1 MEIMIN
7 KYQETINMKLV
18 LITSV
23 RQYKQQVQKV
33 LKNCNIQNYSFQ
45 DVVGHRDI
53 SSVAD
58 SGNWF
63 VGDRFESQSI
73 TFFAMVPASSID
85 CLFEEVERFNS
96 TLESLSRVHLSILNV
111 EKTND
116 L

>member
-1 MEIMIN
+1 
-7 KYQETINMKLV
+7 MKLV

-23 RQYKQQVQKV
+23 SQFKEQIQKI
-33 LKNCNIQNYSFQ
+33 LKNCDVLNYSFQ
-45 DVVGHRDI
+45 NVIGHKDI

-58 SGNWF
+58 RGNWF

-73 TFFAMVPASSID
+73 SFFAMLAASKVE
-85 CLFEEVERFNS
+85 CLFDEVERFNS
-96 TLESLSRVHLSILNV
+96 NLESLSRVHLSILNI

>member
-1 MEIMIN
+1 
-7 KYQETINMKLV
+7 MKLV

-23 RQYKQQVQKV
+23 NQYKQQVQKI

-45 DVVGHRDI
+45 DVVGHKDI

-58 SGNWF
+58 RGNWF
-63 VGDRFESQSI
+63 PGDRFESQSI
-73 TFFAMVPASSID
+73 TFFAMVPASIID
-85 CLFEEVERFNS
+85 ALFEEVERFNNN
-96 TLESLSRVHLSILNV
+96 LESLSRIHVSILNI

>member
-1 MEIMIN
+1 
-7 KYQETINMKLV
+7 MKLV

-23 RQYKQQVQKV
+23 NQFKKQIQKI
-33 LKNCNIQNYSFQ
+33 LKNCKIQNYSFQ
-45 DVVGHRDI
+45 NVVGHKGI

-58 SGNWF
+58 RGNWF

-73 TFFAMVPASSID
+73 TFFAMVPASVVD
-85 CLFEEVERFNS
+85 NLFEEVESFNS
-96 TLESLSRVHLSILNV
+96 NLESLSRVHLSILNI

>member
-1 MEIMIN
+1 
-7 KYQETINMKLV
+7 MKLV

-23 RQYKQQVQKV
+23 NQFKQQIQKI

-45 DVVGHRDI
+45 DVVGHKDI

-58 SGNWF
+58 RGNWF
-63 VGDRFESQSI
+63 VGDRFESNSI
-73 TFFAMVPASSID
+73 TFFAMVPASIVD

-96 TLESLSRVHLSILNV
+96 NLESLSRIHLSILNI

-116 L
+116 V